1 MVAGVE
7 KRLRVSSLR
16 KLAWDSMRVN
26 FFVLAPPGVI
36 DDAPASY
43 ITSFHLPADRADAAS
58 GLVRQFPNLTLI
70 DVGAI
75 LGQLQAVIG
84 QVAGAV
90 QFVFVFSLLAGG
102 IVLYSALLTAFDER
116 RYELAVMRA
125 LGALRAQLRQAL
137 LVELAVIGGLAG
149 LIAALGAMGL
159 GGLVGRQ
166 VFDLDLALRPWLP
179 LLSMAGGAVLAIAI
193 GWLAIRRL
201 IVTPPLLALR
211 NGA

>member
-7 KRLRVSSLR
+7 KAAAGEQPAQAGLGFDAGQFLRAGAAR
-16 KLAWDSMRVN
+16 HPRRC
-26 FFVLAPPGVI
+26 PGQLHHQLS
-36 DDAPASY
+36 PAG
-43 ITSFHLPADRADAAS
+43 RAGRAAS

-75 LGQLQAVIG
+75 LGQLQSVIG

-90 QFVFVFSLLAGG
+90 QFVFLFSLLAGG

-125 LGALRAQLRQAL
+125 LGAQRATAAPGAAGRT
-137 LVELAVIGGLAG
+137 GGHRRLAG
-149 LIAALGAMGL
+149 LIAALGAMAL
-159 GGLVGRQ
+159 GTVVGRQ
-166 VFDLDLALRPWLP
+166 VFDLELALRPWLP
-179 LLSMAGGAVLAIAI
+179 LLSALGGAALAIAV

-201 IVTPPLLALR
+201 VVVPPLLALR
-211 NGA
+211 NGV

>member
-7 KRLRVSSLR
+7 QRLRASSLR
-16 KLAWDSMRVN
+16 RLAWESMRVN
-26 FFVLAPPGVI
+26 FFVLAPPGVL

-43 ITSFHLPADRADAAS
+43 ITSFHLPAGQGDAAA

-75 LGQLQAVIG
+75 LGQLQTVIG

-90 QFVFVFSLLAGG
+90 QFVFLFSLLAGG
-102 IVLYSALLTAFDER
+102 IVLYAALLTAFDER

-125 LGALRAQLRQAL
+125 LGAQRAQLRQAL

-149 LIAALGAMGL
+149 LIAALGAMVL
-159 GGLVGRQ
+159 GRVVGRQ
-166 VFDLDLALRPWLP
+166 VFDLELAVRPWLP
-179 LLSMAGGAVLAIAI
+179 LLSAMGGASLAIAV

-201 IVTPPLLALR
+201 VAVPPLLALR